1 MSELLQSWVQGGWRF
16 GAPEWLSTLW
26 ALPVLGAIMLFFAL
40 RAIRAQRRLGDRV
53 LIDSMLGRARSWN
66 AWLRTLVVLTG
77 LAFIIMAVARPQ
89 SNPEEIQVD
98 TEGRDVVFMLDVS
111 RSMLASDVA
120 PNRLEKA
127 KLWINDL
134 VDQLGGDRVGLVAFA
149 GSSTVACPLT
159 NDRLFFKLALEELGP
174 QSVLVGGTNIGD
186 AIRRTNDLV
195 FPEAG
200 DEEQRGFR
208 DLVLI
213 SDGEDQESL
222 PVEAARQA
230 AARGVRIIAIGIG
243 SDKGAL
249 IETNRNNPRSDVV
262 RSRLESRTLRE
273 ISLASPG
280 GVYLEVG
287 TGTIDL
293 AQVYRDLIG
302 SAEQRTLDTATSYK
316 FTERFPFFLAVG
328 IALIV
333 LDLVVIPTR
342 VRRAPA

>member
-1 MSELLQSWVQGGWRF
+1 MNEIISSWLHGGWRF
-16 GAPEWLSTLW
+16 GAPEWLMALW
-26 ALPVLGAIMLFFAL
+26 ALPVLALLMLVIAL
-40 RAIRAQRRLGDRV
+40 RAVRAQRRLGDRE
-53 LIDSMLGRARSWN
+53 LIDSMLGRPRSWN
-66 AWLRTLVVLTG
+66 AWLRVLVVVIGVG
-77 LAFIIMAVARPQ
+77 LITISVARPQ
-89 SNPEEIQVD
+89 SDPEEVIVD
-98 TEGRDVVFMLDVS
+98 TQGRDVVFMLDVS
-111 RSMLASDVA
+111 RSMLATDVA
-120 PNRLEKA
+120 PNRLDKA
-127 KLWINDL
+127 KLWITDL

-159 NDRLFFKLALEELGP
+159 NDRLFFRLALDELNP

-186 AIRRTNDLV
+186 AIRRTNELV

-200 DEEQRGFR
+200 DADQGGFR

-249 IETNRNNPRSDVV
+249 IEADRDNPRSNVV
-262 RSRLESRTLRE
+262 RSRLQSRTLSE
-273 ISLASPG
+273 IAHASPG

-293 AQVYRDLIG
+293 AQVYNDIIG

-316 FTERFPFFLAVG
+316 YTERYPFFLALG
-328 IALIV
+328 LALIATE
-333 LDLVVIPTR
+333 LLIIPAR

>member
-16 GAPEWLSTLW
+16 GAPEWLSALW